1 MKFRR
6 RFGPSLR
13 ALFAHKMRA
22 ALALSSVAVGV
33 AAVIVTSAVG
43 MGAQREVLRG
53 MENLGTNLLV
63 VRPAQVKRLVSRQA
77 IRGVVTSLRVEDYEA
92 IAELSDVVEAA
103 PGVDGTLRVKAG
115 GGATTASVVG
125 TTAAFPRVRRF
136 RLRAGRF
143 FEADDDRAARRVAVL
158 GARVADTLFPGDDP
172 VGQPIRIRTVPFD
185 VIGVL
190 AAKGSTADG
199 ADEDNK
205 VLIPVRTALRR
216 VFNVTWLSTVFVGV
230 RDLAKMDD
238 TEIAIGALLRS
249 RHRFVPQRPQGEQGN
264 GQQGSVDD
272 FAIQNSAKS
281 LRIQKETAESL
292 TQLTTGLAA
301 LALLVG
307 GIGILALMLLS
318 LKERTGEIG
327 LRMAVGA
334 RPRDIL
340 VQFLVEAA
348 ILALGGWAAGA
359 LLGGLAAAAIAF
371 GTSWTVAVPVD
382 ALVASLGMAATTGI
396 GFGAFPARAAS
407 LVPPI
412 QALLA
417 E

>member
-1 MKFRR
+1 
-6 RFGPSLR
+6 
-13 ALFAHKMRA
+13 
-22 ALALSSVAVGV
+22 VAVGV

-43 MGAQREVLRG
+43 TGAQRELLRG

-63 VRPAQVKRLVSRQA
+63 VTPAQVKRLVSRQA
-77 IRGVVTSLRVEDYEA
+77 IRGMVTSLRVEDCDA
-92 IAELSDVVEAA
+92 IADLSDVAEAA
-103 PGVDGTLRVKAG
+103 PGAEGTLRVKAG
-115 GGATTASVVG
+115 GGAMLTSVVG
-125 TTAAFPRVRRF
+125 TTPAFPRVRRF

-158 GARVADTLFPGDDP
+158 GARVADTLFPGEDP
-172 VGQPIRIRTVPFD
+172 VGQAIRIRGVPFD
-185 VIGVL
+185 IIGVL
-190 AAKGSTADG
+190 KAKGSTADG

-205 VLIPVRTALRR
+205 LLIPIRTALRR
-216 VFNVTWLSTVFVGV
+216 VFNVTWLSTVFVSV
-230 RDLAKMDD
+230 RERSTMDD
-238 TEIAIGALLRS
+238 TERAIAVLLRS
-249 RHRFVPQRPQGEQGN
+249 RHRVAPDGS
-264 GQQGSVDD
+264 QGSQRKDDD
-272 FAIQNSAKS
+272 FAIQNSAKT
-281 LRIQKETAESL
+281 LRIQRETAESL

-301 LALLVG
+301 VALLVG

-340 VQFLVEAA
+340 VQFLLEAA

-359 LLGGLAAAAIAF
+359 LLGGIAAAGIAF

-382 ALVASLGMAATTGI
+382 ALLASLGMAATTGI